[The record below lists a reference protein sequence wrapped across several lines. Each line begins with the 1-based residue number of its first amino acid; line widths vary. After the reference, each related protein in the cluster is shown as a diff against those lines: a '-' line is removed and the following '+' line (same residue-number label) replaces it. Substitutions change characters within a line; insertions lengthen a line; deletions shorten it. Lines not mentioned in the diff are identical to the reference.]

1 MPSRGYRKGMSDRK
15 IPLTARINTR
25 VPLDVATYLTHQ
37 AHLRS
42 ITRAKL
48 TREMLTAEARQLRLE
63 LPQPRVNKDTH
74 RVMAGAATTSS
85 SWSARPAC
93 SACTCWNTI
102 PNACSPSFSP

>member
-25 VPLDVATYLTHQ
+25 VPLDVATYLTHP

-63 LPQPRVNKDTH
+63 
-74 RVMAGAATTSS
+74 
-85 SWSARPAC
+85 
-93 SACTCWNTI
+93 
-102 PNACSPSFSP
+102 